1 MPLRAGPDWRENW
14 RQTFAKLQSNIAD
27 KSVVG
32 IFLGD
37 ERMYFGVS
45 LLNTTNMADLIKKD
59 WPESIIYQNEA
70 PSIGDCNFNKLNETV
85 FEGDHSMI
93 PSSIDWWGYDHCAHR
108 SCRLFKA

>member
-1 MPLRAGPDWRENW
+1 MLRAGPDWRENW

-45 LLNTTNMADLIKKD
+45 LQNTTNMADLIKKD
-59 WPESIIYQNEA
+59 WPDSIIYQNEA

-93 PSSIDWWGYDHCAHR
+93 PKSIDWWGYDHCA
-108 SCRLFKA
+108 RLHLLARLY